1 MPTFEGGCA
10 CGAVRY
16 RLEREP
22 LIVHCCHCTRCQTE
36 TGSAFALNAVIEAS
50 AVSLLAAQPEGNEVP
65 TDSGRAHTAFR
76 CPDCKVAVWHVFA
89 PVTYLRYV
97 PLGTLDDKG
106 ALTPDV
112 QIYTRSRLPFVP
124 LMSDIPV
131 FESFYDMKSVWSPD
145 AQARRKAASEAAKA
159 AHGGN

>member
-1 MPTFEGGCA
+1 M
-10 CGAVRY
+10 
-16 RLEREP
+16 
-22 LIVHCCHCTRCQTE
+22 
-36 TGSAFALNAVIEAS
+36 
-50 AVSLLAAQPEGNEVP
+50 
-65 TDSGRAHTAFR
+65 
-76 CPDCKVAVWHVFA
+76 AVWHVFA

-131 FESFYDMKSVWSPD
+131 FQSFYDMKSNGCPTRR
-145 AQARRKAASEAAKA
+145 QGARRHRKRQRPPMGEIEPNQAFIA
-159 AHGGN
+159 